1 MGSLPQLSIV
11 KGSYASLTPKFL
23 HKVFEERVDQEGY
36 GEKIAMIFKD
46 EHGDERKINYNTLNS
61 TSNRIASSLLN
72 TIKLNDLHANQDND
86 FIVAVCMQPSD
97 NLVTTLLAIWKCG
110 AAYLPLDVTFP
121 ANRIE
126 HILGESKPVLVII
139 DDNFDRPEVFGTVKA
154 IKFNEL
160 KKESL
165 AFSNANIDVSETLTE
180 GLTDLGLVLYT
191 SGSTG
196 VPKGVRVPQSIVQNR
211 LEWQWKRF
219 PYSPT
224 EIYGIFKT
232 ALTFVDSVSEIWG
245 PLLNGLTVVVV
256 PKEVTKDPQRLVDM
270 LEEYKIERLVLVP
283 TLLRSLLMFLSL
295 QDANADRLLM
305 NLKIWVCSGEPL
317 SITLS
322 KEFYDYFEEGIHVL
336 CNFYG
341 STEVM
346 GDVTYF
352 VCESKKQLDSLERV
366 PIGYPV
372 DNTVIYLLDSDFR
385 PVKNDSIGELFVSG
399 ANLAAGYVNGRDPDR
414 FIDNPLAV
422 DPQYSRLYRTGDYAS
437 LDKGIIYYEG
447 RTDSQIKIRGHR
459 VDLSE
464 VEKNITSLGY
474 VDKGIVLCYHA
485 GEIDQALLAFVILSE
500 SDNKYKSK
508 TGMQIENEL
517 KDTLASYMIPQV
529 IVLETI
535 PLLVNGKVDR
545 QGLLKMYEN
554 TNNNDDSAIEIEM
567 DYNGIE
573 ENQLDAAKELFDIVG
588 QSIGR
593 SIRSK
598 LTISSNFYELG
609 GNSLNSIF
617 TVTQL
622 RNKGYFI
629 SITDFITASSL
640 RVILDKITNVTSSN
654 GTDSCQKCDLVIDCD
669 LELVCLPLAYE
680 HKADTIDIITT
691 SFYEKADIEHY
702 IKDEIL
708 RTDYSDILEMI
719 WDVLIEKDLSF
730 IIKDSTGRSVGV
742 SLNFDAHDEPLVNIT
757 SRLIVVFEFLEF
769 LEGPI
774 RDNKLPKGLNQILH
788 SFMMTTSADLNA
800 KENIAVMH
808 FMENEVLRLATRKEF
823 TGILTTNTS
832 PLTQQ
837 LGSDVYGYKTMLEY
851 PINQYTYHDGTNPF
865 GKAPD
870 SKTVI
875 VHWKNITEA

>member
-1 MGSLPQLSIV
+1 M
-11 KGSYASLTPKFL
+11 K
-23 HKVFEERVDQEGY
+23 
-36 GEKIAMIFKD
+36 
-46 EHGDERKINYNTLNS
+46 
-61 TSNRIASSLLN
+61 

-160 KKESL
+160 KKESV
-165 AFSNANIDVSETLTE
+165 AFSNANIDISETLTE
-180 GLTDLGLVLYT
+180 GSSDLGLVLYT

-295 QDANADRLLM
+295 QDANAERLLF

-322 KEFYDYFEEGIHVL
+322 KEFYDYFEEGTHVL

-422 DPQYSRLYRTGDYAS
+422 DPRKL
-437 LDKGIIYYEG
+437 
-447 RTDSQIKIRGHR
+447 H
-459 VDLSE
+459 
-464 VEKNITSLGY
+464 
-474 VDKGIVLCYHA
+474 
-485 GEIDQALLAFVILSE
+485 
-500 SDNKYKSK
+500 KY
-508 TGMQIENEL
+508 
-517 KDTLASYMIPQV
+517 
-529 IVLETI
+529 
-535 PLLVNGKVDR
+535 
-545 QGLLKMYEN
+545 
-554 TNNNDDSAIEIEM
+554 
-567 DYNGIE
+567 
-573 ENQLDAAKELFDIVG
+573 F
-588 QSIGR
+588 
-593 SIRSK
+593 
-598 LTISSNFYELG
+598 NFKH
-609 GNSLNSIF
+609 F
-617 TVTQL
+617 
-622 RNKGYFI
+622 
-629 SITDFITASSL
+629 
-640 RVILDKITNVTSSN
+640 
-654 GTDSCQKCDLVIDCD
+654 
-669 LELVCLPLAYE
+669 
-680 HKADTIDIITT
+680 
-691 SFYEKADIEHY
+691 
-702 IKDEIL
+702 
-708 RTDYSDILEMI
+708 
-719 WDVLIEKDLSF
+719 F
-730 IIKDSTGRSVGV
+730 II
-742 SLNFDAHDEPLVNIT
+742 N
-757 SRLIVVFEFLEF
+757 
-769 LEGPI
+769 
-774 RDNKLPKGLNQILH
+774 
-788 SFMMTTSADLNA
+788 
-800 KENIAVMH
+800 
-808 FMENEVLRLATRKEF
+808 
-823 TGILTTNTS
+823 
-832 PLTQQ
+832 
-837 LGSDVYGYKTMLEY
+837 
-851 PINQYTYHDGTNPF
+851 
-865 GKAPD
+865 
-870 SKTVI
+870 
-875 VHWKNITEA
+875 

>member
-1 MGSLPQLSIV
+1 ML
-11 KGSYASLTPKFL
+11 K
-23 HKVFEERVDQEGY
+23 
-36 GEKIAMIFKD
+36 
-46 EHGDERKINYNTLNS
+46 
-61 TSNRIASSLLN
+61 

-139 DDNFDRPEVFGTVKA
+139 DDNFDRPEVFGTVKS
-154 IKFNEL
+154 INFNEL

-165 AFSNANIDVSETLTE
+165 AFSNANIDISETLTE
-180 GLTDLGLVLYT
+180 GLSDLGLVLYT

-219 PYSPT
+219 PYSST

-295 QDANADRLLM
+295 QDSCAERLLM

-322 KEFYDYFEEGIHVL
+322 KEFYDYFEEGTHML

-422 DPQYSRLYRTGDYAS
+422 DPR
-437 LDKGIIYYEG
+437 
-447 RTDSQIKIRGHR
+447 
-459 VDLSE
+459 
-464 VEKNITSLGY
+464 
-474 VDKGIVLCYHA
+474 
-485 GEIDQALLAFVILSE
+485 
-500 SDNKYKSK
+500 
-508 TGMQIENEL
+508 
-517 KDTLASYMIPQV
+517 
-529 IVLETI
+529 
-535 PLLVNGKVDR
+535 
-545 QGLLKMYEN
+545 
-554 TNNNDDSAIEIEM
+554 
-567 DYNGIE
+567 
-573 ENQLDAAKELFDIVG
+573 
-588 QSIGR
+588 
-593 SIRSK
+593 K
-598 LTISSNFYELG
+598 L
-609 GNSLNSIF
+609 
-617 TVTQL
+617 
-622 RNKGYFI
+622 
-629 SITDFITASSL
+629 
-640 RVILDKITNVTSSN
+640 
-654 GTDSCQKCDLVIDCD
+654 
-669 LELVCLPLAYE
+669 
-680 HKADTIDIITT
+680 
-691 SFYEKADIEHY
+691 
-702 IKDEIL
+702 
-708 RTDYSDILEMI
+708 
-719 WDVLIEKDLSF
+719 
-730 IIKDSTGRSVGV
+730 
-742 SLNFDAHDEPLVNIT
+742 
-757 SRLIVVFEFLEF
+757 
-769 LEGPI
+769 
-774 RDNKLPKGLNQILH
+774 
-788 SFMMTTSADLNA
+788 
-800 KENIAVMH
+800 
-808 FMENEVLRLATRKEF
+808 
-823 TGILTTNTS
+823 
-832 PLTQQ
+832 
-837 LGSDVYGYKTMLEY
+837 
-851 PINQYTYHDGTNPF
+851 
-865 GKAPD
+865 
-870 SKTVI
+870 
-875 VHWKNITEA
+875 